1 MQFIVILYQLQIT
14 LYALLLGLFFG
25 VLYDSLRIVR
35 MLAGITPV
43 HIQSVSWTRRL
54 PCRHIGK
61 LGRGVI
67 SELLFVHLLDILYG
81 LSTGASF
88 CVFLYALNNG
98 RFRWY
103 LLCAW
108 VYGILLECGQTG
120 DVPFRVY
127 CCGAAQCD
135 WIDSVFAD
143 TAVCMDWKKKLS
155 AVCSG
160 RRPLPAP
167 EKNTPNGKSKE
178 ELDESGPVYIDR
190 RHVIVGG
197 C

>member
-1 MQFIVILYQLQIT
+1 MVL
-14 LYALLLGLFFG
+14 AFG
-25 VLYDSLRIVR
+25 
-35 MLAGITPV
+35 
-43 HIQSVSWTRRL
+43 
-54 PCRHIGK
+54 
-61 LGRGVI
+61 
-67 SELLFVHLLDILYG
+67 
-81 LSTGASF
+81 
-88 CVFLYALNNG
+88 
-98 RFRWY
+98 
-103 LLCAW
+103 LCAW

>member
-103 LLCAW
+103 LLLGCVLGFMAYYWSAGRLVMYLSGYIVAVLRSVIGLILYLLTQPLIWLGKKVCRLFAPVGVYFQRRKRIRPTEQAKKNW
-108 VYGILLECGQTG
+108 VK
-120 DVPFRVY
+120 
-127 CCGAAQCD
+127 
-135 WIDSVFAD
+135 
-143 TAVCMDWKKKLS
+143 AV
-155 AVCSG
+155 
-160 RRPLPAP
+160 RF
-167 EKNTPNGKSKE
+167 T
-178 ELDESGPVYIDR
+178 
-190 RHVIVGG
+190 
-197 C
+197 